1 MSQKWIHISKLVQVI
16 PVWVILPELVLA
28 KPYMLSN
35 KMLPKKSKKYD
46 PPKKQLRLDVE
57 LLSDIVIKNKTKT
70 VNELVLFSKNS
81 SMEGKRDILRWLLTH
96 TNGKQWQD
104 SLQNKT
110 RQVFFCLI
118 YKVYTCKLWKNW
130 TLFLVLSGKF
140 TPAVFISEV

>member
-70 VNELVLFSKNS
+70 VNELVLFSKNR
-81 SMEGKRDILRWLLTH
+81 SMEGKRDILR
-96 TNGKQWQD
+96 
-104 SLQNKT
+104 
-110 RQVFFCLI
+110 
-118 YKVYTCKLWKNW
+118 
-130 TLFLVLSGKF
+130 
-140 TPAVFISEV
+140 